1 MSAGGNTLD
10 ALAADLMLI
19 VSTADFTKENRTLP
33 EKLRRS
39 PTANR
44 QSIAQRAG
52 TPKETTRP
60 HTRSSVVIAEAR
72 KSIELTRPFLRS
84 QVGQTKSPVT
94 DVLLRARTPYTSTS
108 PGPMDIPL
116 SPPVAPEANQSV
128 SASVST
134 SGQGEAGKRAVRP
147 LRSLNSSPMPQ
158 CIIIKCTSIMVASFD
173 RFLLHLLIC
182 FSAGGRA
189 STAAAAAAHR
199 RPTRSDRP

>member
-39 PTANR
+39 PSANR

-108 PGPMDIPL
+108 PGPLHIPS
-116 SPPVAPEANQSV
+116 SPPVVPEANQSV

-134 SGQGEAGKRAVRP
+134 SGQGEAGKRAVHP
-147 LRSLNSSPMPQ
+147 LRNVHSSPMPQ
-158 CIIIKCTSIMVASFD
+158 CYALHETWIFYHGFSRRTTLFCSSSF
-173 RFLLHLLIC
+173 C
-182 FSAGGRA
+182 A
-189 STAAAAAAHR
+189 
-199 RPTRSDRP
+199 